1 MDICCDSIGAIGDA
15 AESKNGN
22 IGVYALKHN

>member
-1 MDICCDSIGAIGDA
+1 MENYELDA

-22 IGVYALKHN
+22 NELEKDKNINGNN